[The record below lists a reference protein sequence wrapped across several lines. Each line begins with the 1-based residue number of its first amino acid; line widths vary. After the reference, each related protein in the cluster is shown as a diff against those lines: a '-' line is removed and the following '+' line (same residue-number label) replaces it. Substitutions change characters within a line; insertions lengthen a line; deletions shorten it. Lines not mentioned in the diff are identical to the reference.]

1 MPDVAQPMS
10 AMGTTEDAVAIRR
23 AVVACAIGQVFEI
36 FDFVIYGFFAV
47 AIGRAF
53 FPSTDPIA
61 SLLASFATFA
71 VGFLMRPVGAMVI
84 GWYGDRF
91 GRRKALVVTVGM
103 MAAATGVTGLIPPY
117 ATIGLLGPILLVIC
131 RMFQGFSTG
140 GEWGGAAAFLV
151 EHAPAGRRGLI
162 GSLQQAATAI
172 GAMCATFS
180 AAILTTMLSPE
191 NFFAWG
197 WRIPFLIGFVLGP
210 VGYYLRTRVAET
222 PAFQRAVATQTITRM
237 PLADAFTTHGWVFL
251 SAFGLSIIGCVINY
265 VFLVF
270 LPSFASQTLKIDLS
284 YALWS
289 TTLAG
294 LIYLVLTPVVGHWS
308 DRVGRKPMMLACAV
322 LAFIMAYPL
331 FLFLQTASELLGTAG
346 GAGDRA
352 GRADAL
358 HRGDL
363 DDPVGDV
370 PDQCALHGL
379 VGQLWFRGGDLRR
392 VRTVHLD
399 VPGARD
405 GQSPGTELLCDG
417 GGAGERHRGA
427 VRAGAVPRPGT
438 CVRRRQWQQSY

>member
-1 MPDVAQPMS
+1 MQNVAQPRS
-10 AMGTTEDAVAIRR
+10 TTAVTEDAAAIRR
-23 AVVACAIGQVFEI
+23 AVIACAIGQVFEI

-53 FPSTDPIA
+53 FPSTDPVA

-84 GWYGDRF
+84 GWYGDRY
-91 GRRKALVVTVGM
+91 GRRKALVVTVGL
-103 MAAATGVTGLIPPY
+103 MAAATGITGLIPSY
-117 ATIGLLGPILLVIC
+117 ASIGLLGPILLLIC
-131 RMFQGFSTG
+131 RMLQGFSTG

-151 EHAPAGRRGLI
+151 EHAPSGRRGLI

-180 AAILTTMLSPE
+180 AAILTTTLSSE
-191 NFFAWG
+191 SFFAWG

-222 PAFQRAVATQTITRM
+222 PAFQRAVASQNITRM

-265 VFLVF
+265 VYLVF

-294 LIYLVLTPVVGHWS
+294 MIYLVLTPVVGHWS

-331 FLFLQTASELLGTAG
+331 FLFLQTHPSFWGLLVVQATAQTVLTLYTGVISTILSEMFPTNVRYTALSVSYGFAVAIFGGFAPYISTFLVRATGNPLAPSFYVMAAAVASGIAVLF
-346 GAGDRA
+346 
-352 GRADAL
+352 
-358 HRGDL
+358 
-363 DDPVGDV
+363 V
-370 PDQCALHGL
+370 Q
-379 VGQLWFRGGDLRR
+379 
-392 VRTVHLD
+392 
-399 VPGARD
+399 
-405 GQSPGTELLCDG
+405 
-417 GGAGERHRGA
+417 ERHRA
-427 VRAGAVPRPGT
+427 PALA
-438 CVRRRQWQQSY
+438 

>member
-1 MPDVAQPMS
+1 MQQLAQPMS
-10 AMGTTEDAVAIRR
+10 KMGTTEDAVAIRR
-23 AVVACAIGQVFEI
+23 AVIACAIGQVFEI

-91 GRRKALVVTVGM
+91 GRRKALVVTIGM
-103 MAAATGVTGLIPPY
+103 MAAATGITGLIPSY
-117 ATIGLLGPILLVIC
+117 ATIGLIGPILLVIC

-151 EHAPAGRRGLI
+151 EHAPAGKRGLI

-180 AAILTTMLSPE
+180 AAILTTMLTPE
-191 NFFAWG
+191 SFFAWG

-237 PLADAFTTHGWVFL
+237 PLVEAFTTHGWVFL
-251 SAFGLSIIGCVINY
+251 AAFGLSIIGCVINY

-289 TTLAG
+289 TTLA
-294 LIYLVLTPVVGHWS
+294 LTIYLVLTPVVGHWS

-331 FLFLQTASELLGTAG
+331 FLFLQTHPNFWGLLVVQATAQTVLTLYTGVISTILSEMFPTNVRYTALSVSYGFAVAIFGGFAPYIATFLVHVTGNPLAPSFYVMAAALASGIAVLFVHERF
-346 GAGDRA
+346 RA
-352 GRADAL
+352 PAL
-358 HRGDL
+358 
-363 DDPVGDV
+363 
-370 PDQCALHGL
+370 A
-379 VGQLWFRGGDLRR
+379 
-392 VRTVHLD
+392 
-399 VPGARD
+399 
-405 GQSPGTELLCDG
+405 
-417 GGAGERHRGA
+417 
-427 VRAGAVPRPGT
+427 
-438 CVRRRQWQQSY
+438 

>member
-1 MPDVAQPMS
+1 MEATAATSV
-10 AMGTTEDAVAIRR
+10 EDAATVRR
-23 AVVACAIGQVFEI
+23 AVLACAIGQVFEI

-91 GRRKALVVTVGM
+91 GRRKALVVTVGL
-103 MAAATGVTGLIPPY
+103 MAVATGATGLIPSY
-117 ATIGLLGPILLVIC
+117 AAIGLLGPVLLLIC
-131 RMFQGFSTG
+131 RMLQGFSTG

-151 EHAPAGRRGLI
+151 EHAPSGRRGFI

-172 GAMCATFS
+172 GAMCATVS
-180 AAILTTMLSPE
+180 AAILTTTLSAE
-191 NFFAWG
+191 SFFAWG

-222 PAFQRAVATQTITRM
+222 PAFQRAVATDSIKRM
-237 PLADAFTTHGWVFL
+237 PLAEAFSTHGWTFL
-251 SAFGLSIIGCVINY
+251 AAFGLSIIGCVINY

-294 LIYLVLTPVVGHWS
+294 LIYLVLTPIVGHYS
-308 DRVGRKPMMLACAV
+308 DYIGRKPMMLACSV
-322 LAFIMAYPL
+322 LAFVMAYPL
-331 FLFLQTASELLGTAG
+331 FLFLETHPSFLGLLVVQAIAQAVLTLYTGVISTILSEMFPTNVRYTALSVSYGFAVAIFG
-346 GAGDRA
+346 GFAPYIA
-352 GRADAL
+352 TFLVKVTENPLAPSFYVMAAAL
-358 HRGDL
+358 ISGIA
-363 DDPVGDV
+363 VT
-370 PDQCALHGL
+370 
-379 VGQLWFRGGDLRR
+379 F
-392 VRTVHLD
+392 VH
-399 VPGARD
+399 
-405 GQSPGTELLCDG
+405 
-417 GGAGERHRGA
+417 ERHNEPVLA
-427 VRAGAVPRPGT
+427 
-438 CVRRRQWQQSY
+438 

>member
-1 MPDVAQPMS
+1 MQVAQSVS
-10 AMGTTEDAVAIRR
+10 APDMTEDAKVIRR
-23 AVVACAIGQVFEI
+23 AVIACAIGQVFEI

-53 FPSTDPIA
+53 FPSADPIA

-91 GRRKALVVTVGM
+91 GRRRALVVTIGL
-103 MAAATGVTGLIPPY
+103 MAVATGATGLVPGY
-117 ATIGLLGPILLVIC
+117 ASIGLYGAVLLVVC
-131 RMFQGFSTG
+131 RMVQGFSTG

-180 AAILTTMLSPE
+180 AAVLTTLLTPE
-191 NFFAWG
+191 HFFAWG

-222 PAFQRAVATQTITRM
+222 PAFRRAVATQTITRM
-237 PLADAFTTHGWVFL
+237 PLIEAFTTHGWMFL
-251 SAFGLSIIGCVINY
+251 AAFGLSIIGCVINY

-294 LIYLVLTPVVGHWS
+294 IIYLVLTPIVGHYS
-308 DRVGRKPMMLACAV
+308 DRIGRKPMMLACTV
-322 LAFIMAYPL
+322 LAFVMAYPL
-331 FLFLQTASELLGTAG
+331 FLFLETHPTFLGLLVVQATAQAVLTLYTGVISTILSEMFPTNVRYTALSVSYGFAVALFG
-346 GAGDRA
+346 GFAPYISTFLVQATGNPLA
-352 GRADAL
+352 PSFYVMAAAL
-358 HRGDL
+358 VSGIA
-363 DDPVGDV
+363 VV
-370 PDQCALHGL
+370 
-379 VGQLWFRGGDLRR
+379 F
-392 VRTVHLD
+392 VH
-399 VPGARD
+399 
-405 GQSPGTELLCDG
+405 
-417 GGAGERHRGA
+417 ERHTEPA
-427 VRAGAVPRPGT
+427 LA
-438 CVRRRQWQQSY
+438 

>member
-1 MPDVAQPMS
+1 MQVAQSVS
-10 AMGTTEDAVAIRR
+10 APDMTEDAKVIRR
-23 AVVACAIGQVFEI
+23 AVIACAIGQVFEI

-53 FPSTDPIA
+53 FPSADPIA

-91 GRRKALVVTVGM
+91 GRRRALVVTIGL
-103 MAAATGVTGLIPPY
+103 MAVATGATGLVPGY
-117 ATIGLLGPILLVIC
+117 ASIGLYGAILLVVC
-131 RMFQGFSTG
+131 RMVQGFSTG

-180 AAILTTMLSPE
+180 AAVLTTLLTPE
-191 NFFAWG
+191 HFFAWG

-222 PAFQRAVATQTITRM
+222 PAFRRAVATQTITRM
-237 PLADAFTTHGWVFL
+237 PLVEAFTTHGWMFL
-251 SAFGLSIIGCVINY
+251 AAFGLSIIGCVINY

-294 LIYLVLTPVVGHWS
+294 IIYLVLTPIVGHYS
-308 DRVGRKPMMLACAV
+308 DRIGRKPMMLACTV
-322 LAFIMAYPL
+322 LAFVMAYPL
-331 FLFLQTASELLGTAG
+331 FLFLETHPTFLGLLVVQATAQAVLTLYTGVISTILSEMFPTNVRYTALSVSYGFAVALFG
-346 GAGDRA
+346 GFAPYISTFLVQATGNPLA
-352 GRADAL
+352 PSFYVMAAAL
-358 HRGDL
+358 VSGIA
-363 DDPVGDV
+363 VV
-370 PDQCALHGL
+370 
-379 VGQLWFRGGDLRR
+379 F
-392 VRTVHLD
+392 VHE
-399 VPGARD
+399 RH
-405 GQSPGTELLCDG
+405 TELAL
-417 GGAGERHRGA
+417 A
-427 VRAGAVPRPGT
+427 
-438 CVRRRQWQQSY
+438 

>member
-1 MPDVAQPMS
+1 MQQAASMTSQPQ
-10 AMGTTEDAVAIRR
+10 EDAQTIRR
-23 AVVACAIGQVFEI
+23 AVLACAIGQVFEI

-47 AIGRAF
+47 AIARTF
-53 FPSTDPIA
+53 FPSGDPIA
-61 SLLASFATFA
+61 SLLATFATFA

-84 GWYGDRF
+84 GWYGDRY

-103 MAAATGVTGLIPPY
+103 MACATGFTGLIPSY
-117 ATIGLLGPILLVIC
+117 AAIGLLGPVLLVIC

-151 EHAPAGRRGLI
+151 EHAPSGKRGLI

-180 AAILTTMLSPE
+180 AAVLSGALSQDA
-191 NFFAWG
+191 FFSWG

-222 PAFQRAVATQTITRM
+222 PAFQRAMATQTITRM
-237 PLADAFTTHGWVFL
+237 PLAEAFTTHGWVFL

-265 VFLVF
+265 VYLVF

-289 TTLAG
+289 TTFAG
-294 LIYLVLTPVVGHWS
+294 IIYLVLTPIVGHWS

-331 FLFLQTASELLGTAG
+331 FLFLETHPTFLGLLVVQAIAQAVLTLYTGVISTILSEMFPTNVRYTALSVSYGFAVAIFG
-346 GAGDRA
+346 GFAPYISTFLVHVTGNPLA
-352 GRADAL
+352 PSFYVMAAAL
-358 HRGDL
+358 ASGIAVL
-363 DDPVGDV
+363 
-370 PDQCALHGL
+370 
-379 VGQLWFRGGDLRR
+379 F
-392 VRTVHLD
+392 VH
-399 VPGARD
+399 
-405 GQSPGTELLCDG
+405 
-417 GGAGERHRGA
+417 ERHRA
-427 VRAGAVPRPGT
+427 PALA
-438 CVRRRQWQQSY
+438 

>member
-1 MPDVAQPMS
+1 MQQVVEPTVAADM
-10 AMGTTEDAVAIRR
+10 TEDAAVIRR
-23 AVVACAIGQVFEI
+23 AVIACAIGQVFEI

-91 GRRKALVVTVGM
+91 GRRKALVVTVGL
-103 MAAATGVTGLIPPY
+103 MAAATGITGLIPSY
-117 ATIGLLGPILLVIC
+117 ASIGLLGPILLLIC
-131 RMFQGFSTG
+131 RMLQGFSTG

-151 EHAPAGRRGLI
+151 EHAPTGRRGLI

-180 AAILTTMLSPE
+180 AAILTTTLSSE
-191 NFFAWG
+191 SFFAWG

-222 PAFQRAVATQTITRM
+222 RAFQRAVATQTITRM

-251 SAFGLSIIGCVINY
+251 AAFGLSIIGCVINY

-294 LIYLVLTPVVGHWS
+294 IIYLVLTPIVGHYS
-308 DRVGRKPMMLACAV
+308 DRIGRKPMMLACAV
-322 LAFIMAYPL
+322 LAFVMAYPL
-331 FLFLQTASELLGTAG
+331 FLFLQTHPTFLGLLVVQATAQTVLTLYTGVISTILSEMFPTNVRYTALSMSYGFAVAIFGGFAPYISTFLVQATGNPLAPSFYVMAAALASGIAVL
-346 GAGDRA
+346 
-352 GRADAL
+352 
-358 HRGDL
+358 
-363 DDPVGDV
+363 
-370 PDQCALHGL
+370 
-379 VGQLWFRGGDLRR
+379 F
-392 VRTVHLD
+392 VH
-399 VPGARD
+399 
-405 GQSPGTELLCDG
+405 
-417 GGAGERHRGA
+417 ERHRA
-427 VRAGAVPRPGT
+427 AALA
-438 CVRRRQWQQSY
+438 

>member
-1 MPDVAQPMS
+1 MEATAATSV
-10 AMGTTEDAVAIRR
+10 EDAATIRR

-91 GRRKALVVTVGM
+91 GRRKALVVTVGL
-103 MAAATGVTGLIPPY
+103 MAVATGATGLIPSY
-117 ATIGLLGPILLVIC
+117 AAIGLLGPVLLLIC
-131 RMFQGFSTG
+131 RMLQGFSTG

-180 AAILTTMLSPE
+180 AAILTTTLSAE
-191 NFFAWG
+191 SFFAWG

-222 PAFQRAVATQTITRM
+222 PAFQRAVATDSIKRM
-237 PLADAFTTHGWVFL
+237 PLAEAFSTHGWAFL
-251 SAFGLSIIGCVINY
+251 AAFGLSIIGCVINY

-294 LIYLVLTPVVGHWS
+294 LIYLVLTPIVGHYS
-308 DRVGRKPMMLACAV
+308 DYIGRKPMMLACSV

-331 FLFLQTASELLGTAG
+331 FLFLQTHPSFLGLLVVQATAQAVLTLYTGVISTILSEMFPTNVRYTALSVSYGFAVAIFG
-346 GAGDRA
+346 GFAPYISTFLVKVTENPLA
-352 GRADAL
+352 PSFYVMAAAL
-358 HRGDL
+358 VSGIA
-363 DDPVGDV
+363 VV
-370 PDQCALHGL
+370 
-379 VGQLWFRGGDLRR
+379 F
-392 VRTVHLD
+392 VH
-399 VPGARD
+399 
-405 GQSPGTELLCDG
+405 
-417 GGAGERHRGA
+417 ERHNEPA
-427 VRAGAVPRPGT
+427 LA
-438 CVRRRQWQQSY
+438 

>member
-1 MPDVAQPMS
+1 
-10 AMGTTEDAVAIRR
+10 MGFIGGTHMQATAATSVEDAATVRR
-23 AVVACAIGQVFEI
+23 AVIACAIGQVFEI

-91 GRRKALVVTVGM
+91 GRRKALVVTVGL
-103 MAAATGVTGLIPPY
+103 MAVATGATGLIPSY
-117 ATIGLLGPILLVIC
+117 AAIGLLGPVLLLIC
-131 RMFQGFSTG
+131 RMLQGFSTG

-151 EHAPAGRRGLI
+151 EHAPTGRRGLI

-180 AAILTTMLSPE
+180 AAILTTTLSAE
-191 NFFAWG
+191 SFFAWG

-222 PAFQRAVATQTITRM
+222 PAFQRAVATDSIKRM
-237 PLADAFTTHGWVFL
+237 PLAEAFSTHGWTFL
-251 SAFGLSIIGCVINY
+251 AAFGLSIIGCVINY

-294 LIYLVLTPVVGHWS
+294 LIYLVLTPIVGHYS
-308 DRVGRKPMMLACAV
+308 DYIGRKPMMLACSV

-331 FLFLQTASELLGTAG
+331 FLFLETHPSFLGLLVVQAIAQAVLTLYTGVISTILSEMFPTNVRYTALSVSYGFAVAIFG
-346 GAGDRA
+346 GFAPYISTFLVKVTENPLA
-352 GRADAL
+352 PSFYVMAAAL
-358 HRGDL
+358 ISGIA
-363 DDPVGDV
+363 VT
-370 PDQCALHGL
+370 
-379 VGQLWFRGGDLRR
+379 F
-392 VRTVHLD
+392 VH
-399 VPGARD
+399 
-405 GQSPGTELLCDG
+405 
-417 GGAGERHRGA
+417 ERHNEPA
-427 VRAGAVPRPGT
+427 LA
-438 CVRRRQWQQSY
+438 

>member
-1 MPDVAQPMS
+1 MEARAAASV
-10 AMGTTEDAVAIRR
+10 EDAATIRR

-91 GRRKALVVTVGM
+91 GRRKALVVTVGL
-103 MAAATGVTGLIPPY
+103 MAVATGATGLIPSY
-117 ATIGLLGPILLVIC
+117 AAIGLLGPVLLLIC
-131 RMFQGFSTG
+131 RMLQGFSTG

-151 EHAPAGRRGLI
+151 EHAPTGRRGLI

-180 AAILTTMLSPE
+180 AAILTTTLSAE
-191 NFFAWG
+191 SFFAWG

-222 PAFQRAVATQTITRM
+222 PAFQRAVATDSIKRM
-237 PLADAFTTHGWVFL
+237 PLAEAFSTHGWTFL
-251 SAFGLSIIGCVINY
+251 TAFGLSIIGCVINY

-294 LIYLVLTPVVGHWS
+294 LIYLVLTPIVGHYS
-308 DRVGRKPMMLACAV
+308 DYIGRKPMMLACSV

-331 FLFLQTASELLGTAG
+331 FLFLQTHPSFLGLLVVQAIAQAVLTLYTGVISTILSEMFPTNVRYTALSVSYGFAVAIFG
-346 GAGDRA
+346 GFAPYISTFLVKVTA
-352 GRADAL
+352 NPLAPSFYVMAAAL
-358 HRGDL
+358 ISGIA
-363 DDPVGDV
+363 VT
-370 PDQCALHGL
+370 
-379 VGQLWFRGGDLRR
+379 F
-392 VRTVHLD
+392 VH
-399 VPGARD
+399 
-405 GQSPGTELLCDG
+405 
-417 GGAGERHRGA
+417 ERHTEPA
-427 VRAGAVPRPGT
+427 LA
-438 CVRRRQWQQSY
+438 